1 MATMISKLKMFLFM
15 ILFRKEAKNMVVFY
29 AYMVLDEK
37 ITFEEVPKKLQ
48 PKVKAKLN
56 EWGVGE
62 EE

>member
-1 MATMISKLKMFLFM
+1 MATMISKLKMLLFM

-48 PKVKAKLN
+48 PKVKAKLE

-62 EE
+62 E